1 MHTSSLARRASAAV
15 AAVSATVMASAVWAA
30 DVERTEI
37 GTLKCDVAGGVGLIL
52 GSKKKMTCVF
62 EKNDGTTETYSGRV
76 TKIGVDIG
84 VTKQSVIWWG
94 VLAPAGDH
102 GPGALAGEYVGVSA
116 EATVGGGVG
125 ANVLIGG
132 GEQSFALQP
141 LSVQAQTGMNI
152 AGGIGSIKLEF
163 DG

>member
-1 MHTSSLARRASAAV
+1 MTFTRLPRATGVATAIATLFLAGAALAS
-15 AAVSATVMASAVWAA
+15 

-37 GTLKCDVAGGVGLIL
+37 GLLTCDVEGGVGLIL

-62 EKNDGTTETYSGRV
+62 EKQDGTTETYTGRV

-84 VTKQSVIWWG
+84 ITRESVIKWG
-94 VLAPAGDH
+94 VLAPADAH
-102 GPGALAGEYVGVSA
+102 TSGALAGKYAGVSA
-116 EATVGGGVG
+116 EATVVGGVG

-132 GEQSFALQP
+132 GADSFALQP
-141 LSVQAQTGMNI
+141 LSVQGQTGLNI
-152 AGGIGSIKLEF
+152 AGGIASMKLEY